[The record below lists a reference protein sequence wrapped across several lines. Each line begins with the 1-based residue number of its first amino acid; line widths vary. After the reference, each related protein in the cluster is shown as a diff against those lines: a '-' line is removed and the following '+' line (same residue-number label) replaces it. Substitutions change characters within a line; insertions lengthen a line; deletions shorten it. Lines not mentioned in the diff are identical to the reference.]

1 MRIRRVF
8 GSVSTFVNGLAGAI
22 VKTVAT
28 SIVLGVVLVS
38 LMHYIGV
45 PVPRAADLLSG
56 LSRLAH
62 LL

>member
-38 LMHYIGV
+38 LMHYMGV